1 MDESDFIGTKTGE
14 VRWSMY
20 GEYCY
25 FHPHDLPFDHDY
37 SPEVISAMTDA
48 SIEIARLDGMLRLVD
63 DSTVEMLSRNL
74 SLMESTSS
82 SSIEG
87 TRSTVDDVFRSEK
100 EEEKNESIIRD
111 NQEII
116 NYRKALIQG
125 FDELP
130 AGGRFDI
137 EIIKRLHR
145 TLMAGVRGSDKS
157 PGEFKVHQNAIGM
170 ASDTLETAKMV
181 PASPESVDHLI
192 DNWLEYVNSDSLNTV
207 EKMAMAHYQFEAIHP
222 FRDGNGRVGRL
233 LSLMIL
239 RRDGLLK
246 YPILYISGYLNSRRS
261 EYIDLMYR
269 VSSRDSIDEWLT
281 FFSEGLCIQARSA
294 AKTVEALIRYRKR
307 LTDAAEDLKETKVVE
322 MLFRNPYI
330 TSRNI
335 VEELDI
341 SVPTA
346 NKILD
351 RFQSEGILREV
362 TGKRRNRLYCAEG
375 IIDILR

>member
-37 SPEVISAMTDA
+37 SPEVISTMTDA
-48 SIEIARLDGMLRLVD
+48 SIELARLDGMLRLVD
-63 DSTVEMLSRNL
+63 NSTVEMLSRNL

-137 EIIKRLHR
+137 
-145 TLMAGVRGSDKS
+145 
-157 PGEFKVHQNAIGM
+157 
-170 ASDTLETAKMV
+170 
-181 PASPESVDHLI
+181 
-192 DNWLEYVNSDSLNTV
+192 
-207 EKMAMAHYQFEAIHP
+207 
-222 FRDGNGRVGRL
+222 
-233 LSLMIL
+233 
-239 RRDGLLK
+239 
-246 YPILYISGYLNSRRS
+246 
-261 EYIDLMYR
+261 
-269 VSSRDSIDEWLT
+269 
-281 FFSEGLCIQARSA
+281 
-294 AKTVEALIRYRKR
+294 
-307 LTDAAEDLKETKVVE
+307 
-322 MLFRNPYI
+322 
-330 TSRNI
+330 
-335 VEELDI
+335 
-341 SVPTA
+341 
-346 NKILD
+346 
-351 RFQSEGILREV
+351 
-362 TGKRRNRLYCAEG
+362 
-375 IIDILR
+375 

>member
-48 SIEIARLDGMLRLVD
+48 SIELARLDGMLGLVD

-307 LTDAAEDLKETKVVE
+307 LTDAAEDLKETRVVE

>member
-37 SPEVISAMTDA
+37 SLEVISAMTDA
-48 SIEIARLDGMLRLVD
+48 SIELARLDGMLGLVD

-246 YPILYISGYLNSRRS
+246 YPVLYISGYLNSRRS
-261 EYIDLMYR
+261 EYMDLMYR